1 MELKTE
7 WLSVRYKIK
16 LNPSSFS
23 PLPYQ
28 IHLLPEKPIWD
39 HVVNLITQQ
48 NI

>member
-7 WLSVRYKIK
+7 WLSVKYKIK

-23 PLPYQ
+23 PLPHQ

-39 HVVNLITQQ
+39 HVVYLITQQ